1 MSAPPRSAELK
12 SASANLCRYAIPE
25 CDRIEIAMATVLLLS
40 GDAERG
46 ELDVHGRPF
55 AAQIYADLLGKA
67 IAGGFKDA
75 AILAAYG
82 KAKAFT
88 STGMELATDMV
99 RCIGGHD
106 AVLDICDLHT
116 FKPAD
121 CGALQ

>member
-1 MSAPPRSAELK
+1 MMG
-12 SASANLCRYAIPE
+12 ASANLCRYAIPE

-46 ELDVHGRPF
+46 ELDVHGQPF

-75 AILAAYG
+75 ASLAAYG

-88 STGMELATDMV
+88 STAMELATDMV
-99 RCIGGHD
+99 HCIGGHD
-106 AVLDICDLHT
+106 IVLDIIDLHT
-116 FKPAD
+116 FNPAD